1 MNDREIIKELLSG
14 SQLLVDNDRIYY
26 LNESGLRYKY
36 KDRDDDTEWA
46 ASKLGIIG
54 GVRTRYF
61 TIHRKGIKEEVLEY
75 NAGDI
80 SNTEIYKNLS
90 KLLGGE
96 ALRFKDSPRHSIR
109 LMPEGNVLL
118 APSPGELL
126 YNVIYKP
133 SQIIKRRK

>member
-14 SQLLVDNDRIYY
+14 SQLLVHNSRIYY
-26 LNESGLRYKY
+26 LNASGLRYKY
-36 KDRDDDTEWA
+36 KDSDDDVDWP
-46 ASKLGIIG
+46 SSDLGFICGISP
-54 GVRTRYF
+54 RSL

-75 NAGDI
+75 NAVDI
-80 SNTEIYKNLS
+80 SNTEVYKNLS

-96 ALRFKDSPRHSIR
+96 ALKFKDSPRHSIR

-118 APSPGELL
+118 APSPGQLL